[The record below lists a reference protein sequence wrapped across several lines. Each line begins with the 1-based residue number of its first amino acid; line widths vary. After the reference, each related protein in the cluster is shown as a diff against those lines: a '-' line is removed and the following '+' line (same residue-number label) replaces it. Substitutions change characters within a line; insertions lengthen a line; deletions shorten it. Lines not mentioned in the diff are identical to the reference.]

1 MLKFLIAKFD
11 AGARDAE
18 KSDDFAAHMDGLRE
32 NLNVAKSLLDG
43 TDTRA
48 YSKLMNLL
56 EPFSR
61 EKITLARMSRNY
73 NITNAWIKAYELIY
87 DLDAAEYFNGPLVH
101 FDNAAFPGSFI
112 LAIHHYFNTIGEC
125 SYQWFASSLAVDTDE
140 VSGHLDDSYDLHAM
154 YSDQWLMSEKNN
166 GDLTNPANLLDFK
179 ARLPP
184 VDLYT
189 GDLGFDVSDDYN
201 AQERLHGP
209 AHFGQ
214 MLSGLLVMKPGGIM
228 ILKQFTFFEDA
239 TISNLAV
246 MTRYFESVHI
256 YKPASSKMD
265 NSEIYVVGKNFR
277 DFDGGKLINL
287 MVEKLAANTTHA
299 PIYSREDM
307 GSDFLNSVYAAAYK
321 LTRNQITKIEA
332 NMKIFNEIVELD
344 LEPNEAY
351 AMARDKSRG
360 LRNAVLKKWYGR
372 HQIRRI
378 ARQDRLIMKDA
389 FRQKRHMS

>member
-1 MLKFLIAKFD
+1 MMKFPIAKFD
-11 AGARDAE
+11 AGERGEA
-18 KSDDFAAHMDGLRE
+18 KSADFAAHMAGLRE
-32 NLNVAKSLLDG
+32 NLDVAKSLLDG
-43 TDTRA
+43 TDTKA

-61 EKITLARMSRNY
+61 EKTTLARMSRNY
-73 NITNAWIKAYELIY
+73 NITNAWIKAYEIIY
-87 DLDAAEYFNGPLVH
+87 DLDAADYFNGPLVH

-112 LAIHHYFNTIGEC
+112 LAIHHYFNTIGDC
-125 SYQWFASSLAVDTDE
+125 NCRWFASSLATDTDE
-140 VSGHLDDSYDLHAM
+140 VSGHLDDSYDLHAL
-154 YSDQWLMSEKNN
+154 YPDQWLMSEKNN

-201 AQERLHGP
+201 AQERLHMS

-214 MLSGLLVMKPGGIM
+214 MLGGLLVMKPGGIM

-246 MTRYFESVHI
+246 MTQYFESVHV

-265 NSEIYVVGKNFR
+265 NSEIYVVGKNFLN
-277 DFDGGKLINL
+277 FDNGKLISVML
-287 MVEKLAANTTHA
+287 EKLATATTHI
-299 PIYSREDM
+299 PIYAREAL
-307 GSDFLNSVYAAAYK
+307 GSDFLDSVYAAAYK
-321 LTRNQITKIEA
+321 LTRSQITKIEA
-332 NMKIFNEIVELD
+332 NMKIFNEIVTLD

-360 LRNAVLKKWYGR
+360 SRNAVLKKWYGR
-372 HQIRRI
+372 YQINKI

-389 FRQKRHMS
+389 FRQKRYMR

>member
-1 MLKFLIAKFD
+1 MMKFLIAKFD
-11 AGARDAE
+11 AGERDEE
-18 KSDDFAAHMDGLRE
+18 KSDDFSAHMAGLRE
-32 NLNVAKSLLDG
+32 NLDVAKSLLDG
-43 TDTRA
+43 TDTKA

-61 EKITLARMSRNY
+61 EKMTLARMSRNY
-73 NITNAWIKAYELIY
+73 NITNAWIKAYEIIY
-87 DLDAAEYFNGPLVH
+87 ELDAAEYFDGPLVH

-112 LAIHHYFNTIGEC
+112 LAIHHYFNTVGACE
-125 SYQWFASSLAVDTDE
+125 YKWFASSLAADTDE

-154 YSDQWLMSEKNN
+154 YSDQWLMTEKNN

-179 ARLPP
+179 ARMPP
-184 VDLYT
+184 VNLYT

-201 AQERLHGP
+201 AQECLHIP

-239 TISNLAV
+239 TISNLAA
-246 MTRYFESVHI
+246 MTQYFETVHI

-277 DFDGGKLINL
+277 DFDGGKLIGVML
-287 MVEKLAANTTHA
+287 EKLAAATTHV
-299 PIYSREDM
+299 PIYAREAM

-321 LTRNQITKIEA
+321 LTRSQITKIET
-332 NMKIFNEIVELD
+332 NMKIFNEIIKLD
-344 LEPNEAY
+344 LEPNETY
-351 AMARDKSRG
+351 AMARDKSRRA
-360 LRNAVLKKWYGR
+360 RNAVLKKWYR
-372 HQIRRI
+372 QYQVHAI

-389 FRQKRHMS
+389 FRQRNIR

>member
-1 MLKFLIAKFD
+1 MMKFLIAKFD
-11 AGARDAE
+11 SGERDEE
-18 KSDDFAAHMDGLRE
+18 KSSDFSAHMSGLRE
-32 NLNVAKSLLDG
+32 NLDMAKSLLDG

-73 NITNAWIKAYELIY
+73 NITNAWIKAYEIIY
-87 DLDAAEYFNGPLVH
+87 ELDAAEYFNGPILH

-112 LAIHHYFNTIGEC
+112 LAIHHYFNTIGNC
-125 SYQWFASSLAVDTDE
+125 AYQWFASSLATDTAE
-140 VSGHLDDSYDLHAM
+140 VSGHLDDSYDLHEL
-154 YSDQWLMSEKNN
+154 YSGQWLMSEKNN

-201 AQERLHGP
+201 AQERLHIP

-239 TISNLAV
+239 TISNLAI
-246 MTRYFESVHI
+246 MTQYFETVHI

-277 DFDGGKLINL
+277 DFDGSKLIEVL
-287 MVEKLAANTTHA
+287 LEKLASATTHV
-299 PIYSREDM
+299 PIYARESM
-307 GSDFLNSVYAAAYK
+307 GSDFLNSVYSAAYK
-321 LTRNQITKIEA
+321 LIRAQIAKIET
-332 NMKIFNEIVELD
+332 NMKIFNEIVTLD

-351 AMARDKSRG
+351 AMARDKSRRA
-360 LRNAVLKKWYGR
+360 RNAVLKKWYGR
-372 HQIRRI
+372 YQINTI
-378 ARQDRLIMKDA
+378 ARQDRLVMKDA
-389 FRQKRHMS
+389 FRQKRHMR